1 MGTINI
7 PEILIVN
14 GIGVL
19 LMVLL
24 RATWMGGVKKRQIG
38 DDLYN
43 AMISIT
49 FCGCALEAV
58 TFLIDGVIF
67 PGCLAISYVT
77 NGLLFM
83 GTISVGFLWCLF
95 VDFHIHASPQR
106 VRSKAKYFGI
116 PVLIIFALSISSM
129 LGSGFMFSIS
139 PDNVYS
145 RGSLT
150 LLSYFFLFSY
160 YAYSLFQASVY
171 KRKGLRIQFFQV
183 AYFVIPC
190 ILGTIIQGLWYGISV
205 GWTSVAIA
213 MTLVYMQM
221 QSMNA
226 YMDSLSGLYNRRYLD
241 YILGHLK
248 RLGGQYIYGIY
259 IDVNDFKGINDR
271 CGHASGDEAIRV
283 IGGILSES
291 IPANAVAIRCSGDE
305 FMVLLPT
312 GEQAIAQAVM
322 ACIQKNAGK
331 CSASGR
337 YPFPISLAM
346 GCSRFDTAKGSVEEF
361 LTQMDQQMYAA
372 KAEYYKSKDTD
383 RRNR

>member
-19 LMVLL
+19 LMILL
-24 RATWMGGVKKRQIG
+24 RATWMGSVKNRQIG
-38 DDLYN
+38 DNLYN

-49 FCGCALEAV
+49 VWGCALEAV

-67 PGCLAISYVT
+67 PGCLVVSYVT

-95 VDFHIHASPQR
+95 ADFHIHTNPQR
-106 VRSKAKYFGI
+106 VRSQAKYLGI

-129 LGSGFMFSIS
+129 LGSGLMFSIS

-150 LLSYFFLFSY
+150 SLSYIFLFSY
-160 YAYSLFQASVY
+160 YAYSLYQASVH

-190 ILGTIIQGLWYGISV
+190 ILGTIIQGLWYGITM

-213 MTLVYMQM
+213 MILVYMQV
-221 QSMNA
+221 QSKNA

-241 YILGHLK
+241 YVLIHLK
-248 RLGGQYIYGIY
+248 RMGGQYIYGIY

-291 IPANAVAIRCSGDE
+291 IPATAVAIRCSGDE
-305 FMVLLPT
+305 FMILLPT
-312 GEQAIAQAVM
+312 GEDTEAQAVM
-322 ACIQKNAGK
+322 ARVQENAEK
-331 CSASGR
+331 RNASGC
-337 YPFPISLAM
+337 YPFLISLAM
-346 GCSRFDTAKGSVEEF
+346 GCSRFDTAEGSAEEF
-361 LTQMDQQMYAA
+361 LSQMDQQMYAA